1 MVFKENREK
10 KNKLIRKT
18 QRKHTVKRVSRF
30 DFIFIFAECVFSL
43 ILLLLLLLL
52 LMFVLAHIA
61 DYHYHLR
68 VCITV
73 V

>member
-30 DFIFIFAECVFSL
+30 DFIFAECVFSL
-43 ILLLLLLLL
+43 ILLLLLL
-52 LMFVLAHIA
+52 MFVLAYIA

>member
-43 ILLLLLLLL
+43 ILLLLLL
-52 LMFVLAHIA
+52 MFVLAHIA

>member
-18 QRKHTVKRVSRF
+18 QRKHTVQRVSRF

-43 ILLLLLLLL
+43 ILLLLL

>member
-43 ILLLLLLLL
+43 ILLLLLL
-52 LMFVLAHIA
+52 MFVLAYIA